1 MTEQISLAFK
11 ESDKRFLEKMNDFQI
26 EGRYPEYINNI
37 YKIYKKKQTTIILEQ
52 VQELITCLLENLP

>member
-1 MTEQISLAFK
+1 LTEQISLAFK